1 MEGNDLPYLISLSVF
16 EFVLIMACSII
27 AISLLVFITGIILGL
42 IGGVKYTKK
51 KLKNNVPKNDTCTSE
66 EDKMKHSSSAIYEE
80 VELKENVSIN
90 LSQNIAYGHIQSN
103 LNI

>member
-1 MEGNDLPYLISLSVF
+1 M
-16 EFVLIMACSII
+16 
-27 AISLLVFITGIILGL
+27 GL

-66 EDKMKHSSSAIYEE
+66 EDIMKHSSSAIYEE

>member
-1 MEGNDLPYLISLSVF
+1 MEENDLPYLISLSVF
-16 EFVLIMACSII
+16 KFVLIMACSII

-51 KLKNNVPKNDTCTSE
+51 KLKNNVPKNDTCISE
-66 EDKMKHSSSAIYEE
+66 EDIMKHSSNAIYEE